1 MLSYL
6 AVKHAHVTFAMLSFA
21 GFLLRAWWMWR
32 DSPLLR
38 HRLTRTIP
46 HINDSLLLAAGV
58 WLALLLHQSPG
69 SSPWLTAKLAALL
82 LYIVLGSIALKRG
95 RTRRIRAAA
104 FVGAVLAF
112 AYIAVVALT
121 RNPWPVSLI

>member
-1 MLSYL
+1 MGYL
-6 AVKHAHVTFAMLSFA
+6 AVKHAHLTFAALSFA

-32 DSPLLR
+32 DSLLLQ

-46 HINDSLLLAAGV
+46 HVNDSLLLAAGA
-58 WLALLLHQSPG
+58 WLAFLLHQYPG
-69 SSPWLTAKLAALL
+69 NSPWLTAKLAALI

-95 RTRRIRAAA
+95 KTRRIRALALS
-104 FVGAVLAF
+104 GSVLVF
-112 AYIAVVALT
+112 AYIAAVALT